1 MSCEVP
7 YCKNCDI
14 IYEFGTPAFICI
26 ERGCG
31 RPLVMKDIDEIY
43 AADAA
48 KVALWRKELAFKPS

>member
-7 YCKNCDI
+7 YCEACDI

-31 RPLVMKDIDEIY
+31 RPLVMKDEDEIY
-43 AADAA
+43 GADAIKIDLWQKEA
-48 KVALWRKELAFKPS
+48 AL